1 MNAAGRSRQRIVIA
15 GGREGN
21 QGGSVDFVSA
31 LLVLVRHWLVVL
43 NGALLTIGATVAL
56 FVAVPPSYQATSSS
70 VLLVPAQPGATESGQ
85 LNPYLGFGSSL
96 GIVAQITARRMNDAT
111 TGAKLTKQGATA
123 SYLVDIVPG
132 DAPMLSVTATS
143 RDEQAAL
150 RTAKIVNSA
159 ISTEL
164 RDSQVALGAPTNL
177 LIQTSPVTTATHA
190 VLKRGSQ
197 IRALAAALVLGI
209 AGTIVAAFMIEG
221 VRVRRAKMRAD
232 PGVFDKGRK
241 PKGGGGGAP
250 GGGGKGGGAAVD
262 EPTETIPALH
272 PALGG
277 RSSARAEP

>member
-1 MNAAGRSRQRIVIA
+1 M
-15 GGREGN
+15 
-21 QGGSVDFVSA
+21 DFVSA

-43 NGALLTIGATVAL
+43 NGAVLTIGATVAL
-56 FVAVPPSYQATSSS
+56 FVAVPPTYQATSSS
-70 VLLVPAQPGATESGQ
+70 VLLVPAQPGATEAGQ

-96 GIVAQITARRMNDAT
+96 GIVAQITARRMNNPAT
-111 TGAKLTKQGATA
+111 GEKLTKQGATA
-123 SYLVDIVPG
+123 AYLVDIVPG

-143 RDEQAAL
+143 QDEQAAL

-177 LIQTSPVTTATHA
+177 LIQTSPVTTATQA

-209 AGTIVAAFMIEG
+209 AGTIISAFIAES
-221 VRVRRAKMRAD
+221 VRVRRAKFRAD
-232 PGVFDKGRK
+232 PGHFDRRRR
-241 PKGGGGGAP
+241 PKSGAGGGPGSGQGG
-250 GGGGKGGGAAVD
+250 AVD

-277 RSSARAEP
+277 RGQARAEP

>member
-1 MNAAGRSRQRIVIA
+1 M
-15 GGREGN
+15 
-21 QGGSVDFVSA
+21 DFVSA

-56 FVAVPPSYQATSSS
+56 FVAVPPTYQASSSS

-96 GIVAQITARRMNDAT
+96 GIVAQITARRMNDAA
-111 TGAKLTKQGATA
+111 TGAKLVKQGATA

-177 LIQTSPVTTATHA
+177 LIQTSPVTTATQA

-197 IRALAAALVLGI
+197 IRALAAALVLGV

-221 VRVRRAKMRAD
+221 VRVRRAKVRAD

-241 PKGGGGGAP
+241 PKGGGP
-250 GGGGKGGGAAVD
+250 GGGGSGGGLTGGGSAVD

-277 RSSARAEP
+277 RGSARAEP